1 MTYLVNGTYSSATPR
16 PGQCL
21 RTFLRQ
27 LGWYGVKKGCDAGD
41 CGACSVLINGEPVH
55 SCLVPAFRAEGC
67 EITTIEGL
75 ATNGALHPMQRAF
88 LQAQGFQ
95 CGFCTPGMI
104 ITASSLNQ
112 AQRADLANSL
122 KGNLCRCTGYRAI
135 EDAVRGTRHIDETD
149 PASPCGRNVPA
160 PAGPAVVT
168 GKARYTFDIAV
179 DGLLHMKLLRSPHA
193 HARILSIRDEQA
205 LAVPG
210 IVSVLTWKDTPSRR
224 FSTAR
229 HERDEDDP
237 ADTMILDD
245 VVRFTGQ
252 RIAAVIAD
260 SEGAAEE
267 GCRRLIVDY
276 EVLPAVFDPEA
287 AMTPGA
293 PVIHDAGPQAR
304 IHDSSRNI
312 LSEVHGHIGDVEQGF
327 TAADFV
333 HEATYVTQRVQHAH
347 LETHGAVAWLDGKGR
362 LNVRSSTQTPFL
374 TRRALCTLFDLDPA
388 AVRVYCDRVGGGF
401 GGKQEMLVEDIVAL
415 ATLRTGRPVK
425 LEFTREEQ
433 FIGATT
439 RHPMRIR
446 IKAGVRRD
454 GTLTALAMHIVSNT
468 GAYGNHG
475 AGVLHHACGESI
487 GVYRC
492 ANKKVDG
499 YAVYTNTVP
508 SGAFRGYGLSQANFA
523 IESAMDELARGIGM
537 DPFELRRRNVVR
549 PGDPMV
555 STGEAQHDVEYGSYG
570 VEACLAHVE
579 EALADGGG
587 AAPPGPHW
595 LVGNGM
601 ALGMI
606 DTVPP
611 NGHHADVRVTLR
623 DDGTYELVV
632 GTAEFG
638 NGTTTVHAQIA
649 ATALGTTAARVRI
662 RQSDTEHGG
671 HDTGAFGSTGTV
683 VAGLATLRACERLR
697 EVIAAFAADQAGGA
711 PDTWTLQADA
721 VVGHGQRIGL
731 AALASAA
738 KAARRELTAAGRH
751 DGTLRSVAF
760 NVQGFRVAVNPL
772 TGEISILR
780 SIHAAD
786 AGFVIN
792 PMQCRGQIEG
802 GVAQA
807 LGATLYEEVA
817 IRPDGRVA
825 NPSFR
830 GYHIPAFADVPRTE
844 VMLAETSDRLG
855 PFGAKSMSESP
866 YNPIAAA
873 LANAV
878 ADATG
883 LRFTVLPLKADRLFP
898 ALHEKF
904 GAAARDK
911 ALPDEATSPA
921 LQEATLQETAAP
933 VAPYRPTIG
942 NEVTAPMG
950 STAK

>member
-1 MTYLVNGTYSSATPR
+1 MTYLVNGTCSSATPR

-27 LGWYGVKKGCDAGD
+27 LGWFGVKKGCDAGD

-75 ATNGALHPMQRAF
+75 SSNGALHPMQRAF
-88 LQAQGFQ
+88 LEAQGFQ

-104 ITASSLNQ
+104 VTASSLNQ
-112 AQRADLANSL
+112 AQCADLADAL

-135 EDAVRGTRHIDETD
+135 EDAVRGVRHIDETD
-149 PASPCGRNVPA
+149 PASPCGRNLPA
-160 PAGPAVVT
+160 PASAAVVT
-168 GKARYTFDIAV
+168 GEARYTFDIAI
-179 DGLLHMKLLRSPHA
+179 DGLLHMKLLRAPHA

-210 IVSVLTWKDTPSRR
+210 VVAVLTWKDTPSRR

-229 HERDEDDP
+229 HELDTDDP
-237 ADTMILDD
+237 DDTVILDD
-245 VVRFTGQ
+245 VVRFAGQ
-252 RIAAVIAD
+252 RVAAVIAE
-260 SEGAAEE
+260 SEAAAEE

-276 EVLPAVFDPEA
+276 KVLPAVLDPEA
-287 AMTPGA
+287 ATTPGA
-293 PVIHDAGPQAR
+293 PVIHDRGPQAR
-304 IHDSSRNI
+304 IHDPMRNI
-312 LSEVHGHIGDVEQGF
+312 LSEVHGHIGDVEKGLA
-327 TAADFV
+327 AADFV

-347 LETHGAVAWLDGKGR
+347 LETHGAVAWLDDRGR

-374 TRRALCTLFDLDPA
+374 TRRALCYLFDLPPA
-388 AVRVYCDRVGGGF
+388 SVRVFCDRVGGGF

-433 FIGATT
+433 FIGATC

-446 IKAGVRRD
+446 VKAGVRRD
-454 GTLTALAMHIVSNT
+454 GTLTAIAVHIVSDT

-475 AGVLHHACGESI
+475 AGVLHHACSESI

-492 ANKKVDG
+492 PNKKVDG

-537 DPFELRRRNVVR
+537 DPFTLRRRNVVQ

-555 STGEAQHDVEYGSYG
+555 STGEAEHDVEYGSYG
-570 VEACLAHVE
+570 LEECLTHVE
-579 EALADGGG
+579 EALANSGG

-595 LVGNGM
+595 LIGNGV

-611 NGHHADVRVTLR
+611 NGHHADVRVTLL
-623 DDGTYELVV
+623 DDGFYELVV

-649 ATALGTTAARVRI
+649 ATALGTTAARVRV
-662 RQSDTEHGG
+662 RQSDTELGG

-683 VAGLATLRACERLR
+683 VAGLATLRAGERLR
-697 EVIAAFAADQAGGA
+697 EVIAAFAAEQAGGA
-711 PDTWTLQADA
+711 ADTWTLQADA
-721 VVGHGQRIGL
+721 IARPGQRIGL
-731 AALASAA
+731 GALASAA
-738 KAARRELTAAGRH
+738 KGARRELTAT
-751 DGTLRSVAF
+751 GTHSGTPRSVAF
-760 NVQGFRVAVNPL
+760 NVQGFRVAVNPH
-772 TGEISILR
+772 TGEIRILR
-780 SIHAAD
+780 SVHAAD

-830 GYHIPAFADVPRTE
+830 SYHIPTFADVPRTE
-844 VMLAETSDRLG
+844 VMFAATSDRLG

-866 YNPIAAA
+866 YNPVAAA

-883 LRFTVLPLKADRLFP
+883 IRFTVLPLRADRIFP

-904 GAAARDK
+904 GTAQND
-911 ALPDEATSPA
+911 SPSHA
-921 LQEATLQETAAP
+921 LQETAVP

-942 NEVTAPMG
+942 SAVTAPIG